1 MQHRFLTEGEDPF
14 VKWSA
19 AAPGLVRGWTCH
31 VFSFLV
37 VSFLFLFSD
46 LANNYFVVAG
56 AAAITHSNRVL
67 LPDLCA
73 AFLYRQISIKTDG
86 ERAT

>member
-1 MQHRFLTEGEDPF
+1 MSFPF
-14 VKWSA
+14 WL
-19 AAPGLVRGWTCH
+19 LVS
-31 VFSFLV
+31 SF
-37 VSFLFLFSD
+37 FFSD